1 MLSMSF
7 EKSKKMKAVIR
18 SIYFVALLGL
28 TACQTDVNQRPTT
41 TSASGQGASQDA
53 SVNAANSNDAGAKT
67 EARVSRE
74 SYSMFFSQADHLKG
88 LVAEQ
93 KFDDA
98 ARLYDEQEAY
108 FTSERGVSRA
118 GEAVGQVGRQQR
130 DAWENELSTAL
141 QGLSAERSL
150 ADPVQWPALREALSK
165 AETTVQAKADS
176 RLLRRAEFQPP
187 SLAPTHSAL
196 QALRERLRQQAA
208 EAFLAHDHNTGSFL
222 AVYPI
227 DLPAEEFLR
236 TNWPA
241 LQARHAQAP
250 VTTLAAIA
258 KAYPELGAAERET
271 LTSILVSRRMAEA
284 GGDIKGALNAVAFAR
299 EHGLQPKTIPGFKV
313 AFVQATSRTLLTKGQ
328 IDFPAAVDVDLPVA
342 NTYAELDAALSSS
355 GPDAP
360 RYVMV
365 FDVAAAKASRR
376 VTGSTPMPSRT
387 VIGYRPVP
395 NPAYKSAELDLQK
408 AELDM
413 RGLAG
418 DKAAAQ
424 INSATCYGLGCLGA
438 LMGQAAVMASEKNI
452 KDKIAAA
459 MDMLRNTPQTIDEP
473 VYRSYSFTRAE
484 VRATKIMTVNYH
496 IIDLQERKHFKSTF
510 DVVERRSLQ
519 VAYNVDSAD
528 PQRDTHIA
536 AYTKEEELQ
545 EWEIAPQPVKLS
557 QLMRQYMEATEQVK
571 PLSNLAALRAEMTA
585 DRAQALAKLADQPE
599 QRPLND
605 PRFDHVVKVY
615 RGGRGGH
622 GSGFYVASDVVLT
635 NWHVVDGTQ
644 FVELLGYD
652 KQETFGRVMAQDI
665 RLDLA
670 LVKVQSRGKPVR
682 FYSGRQLDLGRTV
695 EAIGH
700 PQGLDFSVTRGVV
713 SAVRP
718 MPNIN
723 LRGSGGS
730 GKDVLYVQTDAAVN
744 PGNSGG
750 PLFLGDQ
757 VVGVN
762 TWGRNDATGLNFSVH
777 YSEVLNFLK
786 ENLPGF
792 TPAIN

>member
-1 MLSMSF
+1 MQ
-7 EKSKKMKAVIR
+7 E
-18 SIYFVALLGL
+18 
-28 TACQTDVNQRPTT
+28 
-41 TSASGQGASQDA
+41 TSQEAAS
-53 SVNAANSNDAGAKT
+53 NAAAPANAASDAKN
-67 EARVSRE
+67 ERRVSRE
-74 SYSMFFSQADHLKG
+74 SYSIFFSQTDHLKA
-88 LVAEQ
+88 LLAEQ

-98 ARLYDEQEAY
+98 AKLYDEQEVY
-108 FTSERGVSRA
+108 FTSERGISRA
-118 GEAVGQVGRQQR
+118 GDMIGQVGRQQR
-130 DAWENELSTAL
+130 DAWETDLSAAL
-141 QGLSAERSL
+141 QALSAERALSDR
-150 ADPVQWPALREALSK
+150 AQWPALREAVGK
-165 AETTVQAKADS
+165 AETAVQAKAAS
-176 RLLRRAEFQPP
+176 KLLRRPEFLPP
-187 SLAPTHSAL
+187 SLAPTRTAL
-196 QALRERLRQQAA
+196 EGMRERLRQQAV
-208 EAFLAHDHNTGSFL
+208 ESFLAHDHGGGSFL
-222 AVYPI
+222 TAYPI
-227 DLPAEEFLR
+227 DLPAGEFLQA
-236 TNWPA
+236 NWQA
-241 LQARHAQAP
+241 LQARHTQAP
-250 VTTLAAIA
+250 ATALAAIA
-258 KAYPELGAAERET
+258 KAYPELGATERDT
-271 LTSILVSRRMAEA
+271 LTAALISRRMAEA
-284 GGDIKGALNAVAFAR
+284 GSDIKGALNAVAFAR
-299 EHGLQPKTIPGFKV
+299 QHGLQPKAIPGFKV
-313 AFVQATSRTLLTKGQ
+313 AFVQATSRTLLSKGQ
-328 IDFPAAVDVDLPVA
+328 IDFPAAVEVDLPVA
-342 NTYAELDAALSSS
+342 NTYSELEAALS
-355 GPDAP
+355 GAGADAP

-438 LMGQAAVMASEKNI
+438 LVGQAAVIASEKNI
-452 KDKIAAA
+452 KGKIATA
-459 MDMLRNTPQTIDEP
+459 METLRNTPQTIEEP
-473 VYRSYSFTRAE
+473 IYRSYSFTRAE

-496 IIDLQERKHFKSTF
+496 IIDLHERKHFKSTF

-519 VAYNVDSAD
+519 VAYNVDPAD
-528 PQRDTHIA
+528 PQREAHIA
-536 AYTKEEELQ
+536 AFTKEEELQ
-545 EWEIAPQPVKLS
+545 EWEIAPQPVRLS
-557 QLMRQYMEATEQVK
+557 QLMRQYMEATEQTK
-571 PLSNLAALRAEMTA
+571 PLADLAALRAEMTA
-585 DRAQALAKLADQPE
+585 DRAQALAKLADEPE

-615 RGGRGGH
+615 RGRKGGH
-622 GSGFYVASDVVLT
+622 GSGFFVSSDVVLT

-644 FVELLGYD
+644 FVELMGYD
-652 KQETFGRVMAQDI
+652 KQESFGRVIAQDI

-670 LVKVQSRGKPVR
+670 LVRVQSRGKPVR

-750 PLFLGDQ
+750 PLFLGDR

-792 TPAIN
+792 TPAMN